1 MDYTLLNWGLMIVTF
16 AVMIG
21 IGALSARK
29 VSDSDEGGFLLAG
42 RTLGP
47 FVGAST
53 IVATGFSGWGFMGS
67 PGVNALNLTLPY
79 RTYANVACFGAVVGS
94 FCLAGCGIDCGP
106 WRPGYRAMP
115 PMPERCRAGTRR
127 GWA

>member
-1 MDYTLLNWGLMIVTF
+1 MDYNMLNWGLMIVTF

-21 IGALSARK
+21 IGAMSSRK

-67 PGVNALNLTLPY
+67 PGV
-79 RTYANVACFGAVVGS
+79 TYEYGANEVLGNFFIAPAMMIAVLFFS
-94 FCLAGCGIDCGP
+94 NSM
-106 WRPGYRAMP
+106 RKRA
-115 PMPERCRAGTRR
+115 
-127 GWA
+127 